1 MKKLAV
7 FTFILLSAFQL
18 KAQDEAYVSELKNLM
33 DMNSISSGMGAE
45 NCAAMFNMLF
55 TQAKGQLPY
64 KTDEERTNAATK
76 YAKQYYD
83 TQAKQDL
90 SEIFAPYYAKHLT
103 IEELRTI
110 TATLE
115 QEKYK
120 EAYQKLNGNEIQ
132 EFMQQKS
139 AEMTMSVLGAIMQ
152 GKEPEPFIDA
162 SEKQSS
168 HYLTFEKYM
177 QQIGLNE
184 AITNTFKSAMGNAGT
199 EEEKA
204 IMNKILSYIEKVIP
218 EVLYLA
224 YKEKATEEDLKTIIE
239 LYEKPEFKKMSLAT
253 NDITSDAMNMG
264 MKYLQKISE
273 WLGTQDL
280 Q

>member
-1 MKKLAV
+1 MKKLAII
-7 FTFILLSAFQL
+7 TLILLSAFQL
-18 KAQDEAYVSELKNLM
+18 KAQDEAYVSELKGLM
-33 DMNSISSGMGAE
+33 DMNFMSSDMSAE
-45 NCAAMFNMLF
+45 QYSTMFVALF

-64 KTDEERTNAATK
+64 KTDEERTNAAMK
-76 YAKQYYD
+76 YAKEYYD

-110 TATLE
+110 RATLE

-120 EAYQKLNGNEIQ
+120 AAYQKLSGSEIQ
-132 EFMQQKS
+132 GYMQQKG
-139 AEMTMSVLGAIMQ
+139 AEMMMSVLGAIMQ

-177 QQIGLNE
+177 QQTGLNE
-184 AITNTFKSAMGNAGT
+184 ALTNMFKIAMGNASS

-204 IMNKILSYIEKVIP
+204 GMNKILSYVEKAIP
-218 EVLYLA
+218 EIVYLA

-253 NDITSDAMNMG
+253 NDITSDAMNMS
-264 MKYLQKISE
+264 MKYLQKIGE
-273 WLGTQDL
+273 WLGTQEI